1 MTNSGA
7 VSQFRILLIAIYCM
21 VVGCFAFDVF
31 VPGLPE
37 ISKELGID
45 QSQTQWLIS
54 AISLGTTVTLLVCGT
69 LADAYG
75 RRRVLL
81 GFLWVMLIASA
92 AACFPQPYGSFIVF
106 RFVQGIG
113 CGVTFVMGFTLIADV
128 CDGEKR
134 PIYISYLSASLTLF
148 LALAPIFGGYM
159 IHYWGWRSTFV
170 LVFAM
175 TAVALAVV
183 YFCLPETLKTN
194 HKPNWSELLSSYR
207 QMVLSKGFLGLG
219 LTPGLMIGASVGY
232 LSLASHYLIRDF
244 GLSEI
249 SYGWYQSIFMFIQ
262 GGLGVML
269 GGIIRKHG
277 VENVLTLSVFCG
289 FISSFLFMIATWFFP
304 QVLWVQTVCMIFFT
318 ICINA
323 SIVTHVDKGLSLFPS
338 ALGTASALQ
347 GALRGFVIAF
357 AVQIG
362 GFMVMG
368 KPISALGSFVFIMG
382 SLVLIVYFVLTRK
395 AIHLQKN

>member
-1 MTNSGA
+1 
-7 VSQFRILLIAIYCM
+7 M
-21 VVGCFAFDVF
+21 VTGCFAFDVF

-37 ISKELGID
+37 ISKELGIN
-45 QSQTQWLIS
+45 QGQTQWLIS
-54 AISLGTTVTLLVCGT
+54 AMSLGTTVTLLICGT

-75 RRRVLL
+75 RRKVLF
-81 GFLWVMLIASA
+81 GFLGLMLIASA
-92 AACFPQPYGSFIVF
+92 AVCFPQPYSSFIMW
-106 RFVQGIG
+106 RFVQGVG

-128 CDGEKR
+128 CDRQKR

-170 LVFAM
+170 FVFVM
-175 TAVALAVV
+175 TAVALGVV
-183 YFCLPETLKTN
+183 YFCLPETLKAS
-194 HKPNWSELLSSYR
+194 HKANWSQLLRSYR
-207 QMVLSKGFLGLG
+207 QMILSKEFLGLG

-262 GGLGVML
+262 GGLSVML
-269 GGIIRKHG
+269 GSIIRNHG
-277 VENVLTLSVFCG
+277 VEKVLRFSVFCG
-289 FISSFLFMIATWFFP
+289 FISSFLFMVATWFFP
-304 QVLWVQTVCMIFFT
+304 TVLWVQTVCMVFFT
-318 ICINA
+318 ICINS

-362 GFMVMG
+362 GWMVMG
-368 KPISALGSFVFIMG
+368 APISALGNFVFAMG
-382 SLVLIVYFVLTRK
+382 ALVLVVYFALTRK
-395 AIHLQKN
+395 VINSPQN

>member
-1 MTNSGA
+1 
-7 VSQFRILLIAIYCM
+7 M

-37 ISKELGID
+37 IARELGID

-75 RRRVLL
+75 RKRVLL
-81 GFLWVMLIASA
+81 GFLGVMLMASA
-92 AACFPQPYGSFIVF
+92 AVCFPQPYGSFIMW

-128 CDGEKR
+128 CDHEKR

-148 LALAPIFGGYM
+148 LALAPILGGYM
-159 IHYWGWRSTFV
+159 IHYWGWRSTFI
-170 LVFAM
+170 LIFAM

-183 YFCLPETLKTN
+183 YFCLPETLKTCQ
-194 HKPNWSELLSSYR
+194 KPDWIELLSSYK
-207 QMVLSKGFLGLG
+207 QMVSSKGFLGFG

-244 GLSEI
+244 GLSEV
-249 SYGWYQSIFMFIQ
+249 SYGWYQSIFMFVQ
-262 GGLGVML
+262 GGLGLML
-269 GGIIRKHG
+269 GRIIRKWG
-277 VENVLTLSVFCG
+277 VEKVLRFSVFCG
-289 FISSFLFMIATWFFP
+289 FISSLLFMLATWLFP
-304 QVLWVQTVCMIFFT
+304 HVLWLQTLCMILFT
-318 ICINA
+318 LGINA
-323 SIVTHVDKGLSLFPS
+323 SIVTHIDKGLSLFPS

-347 GALRGFVIAF
+347 GALRGFVIAC

-362 GFMVMG
+362 GFMVIG
-368 KPISALGSFVFIMG
+368 EPVSSLGSFVFIMG
-382 SLVLIVYFVLTRK
+382 GLVLIVYFALTRK
-395 AIHLQKN
+395 SIDFH